1 MSKLNGSKLLGD
13 LGGVTWLV
21 LIILAFTFMAR
32 ASNNMI
38 QTTVPLMAEEY
49 FNASNAEVG
58 LLGSVISAFSFISTA
73 FVNARLSSERRR
85 IMFELST
92 VLYFITFLIY
102 PFINYIGLWITSAA
116 VGYLLGVI
124 MPNIATASSI
134 VGRSQE
140 VRERVIALYT
150 FALSLSL
157 TIGPVIESVILRY
170 FSLRY
175 VFLFFSA
182 FSAVM
187 IPLSFKIP
195 FPSETHSINHL
206 KLSSVW
212 SRAGFRVAVYNNA
225 MYSLPFAMLTAFGGI
240 YAIRYF
246 GVSNSTVYLLFAAFF
261 TTSFLTR
268 LYMSMRSIR
277 DVGKASMSMAIL
289 TIIGVMLITTSP
301 NVYAYAVALALL
313 GIPHGLTYPLSLI
326 VISRDS
332 RDDERN
338 VLNSAFSSIM
348 TIIGVLSPM
357 LLGAAADLM
366 GLRLMT
372 LLVEASVIVFTWFL
386 YKSIRQLRAMP
397 LSIELR

>member
-1 MSKLNGSKLLGD
+1 
-13 LGGVTWLV
+13 
-21 LIILAFTFMAR
+21 
-32 ASNNMI
+32 
-38 QTTVPLMAEEY
+38 
-49 FNASNAEVG
+49 
-58 LLGSVISAFSFISTA
+58 
-73 FVNARLSSERRR
+73 
-85 IMFELST
+85 
-92 VLYFITFLIY
+92 
-102 PFINYIGLWITSAA
+102 
-116 VGYLLGVI
+116 
-124 MPNIATASSI
+124 
-134 VGRSQE
+134 
-140 VRERVIALYT
+140 
-150 FALSLSL
+150 
-157 TIGPVIESVILRY
+157 
-170 FSLRY
+170 
-175 VFLFFSA
+175 
-182 FSAVM
+182 
-187 IPLSFKIP
+187 
-195 FPSETHSINHL
+195 
-206 KLSSVW
+206 
-212 SRAGFRVAVYNNA
+212 
-225 MYSLPFAMLTAFGGI
+225 MLTAFGGI

-246 GVSNSTVYLLFAAFF
+246 GVSNSTVYLLFAVFF

>member
-1 MSKLNGSKLLGD
+1 
-13 LGGVTWLV
+13 VTWLV

-246 GVSNSTVYLLFAAFF
+246 GVSNSTVYLLFAVFF

-268 LYMSMRSIR
+268 IYMSMRSIR
-277 DVGKASMSMAIL
+277 DVGKASMSMA
-289 TIIGVMLITTSP
+289 S
-301 NVYAYAVALALL
+301 
-313 GIPHGLTYPLSLI
+313 
-326 VISRDS
+326 
-332 RDDERN
+332 
-338 VLNSAFSSIM
+338 
-348 TIIGVLSPM
+348 
-357 LLGAAADLM
+357 
-366 GLRLMT
+366 
-372 LLVEASVIVFTWFL
+372 
-386 YKSIRQLRAMP
+386 
-397 LSIELR
+397 